1 VFSGSSL
8 LFGIA
13 PGAGGSA
20 SGAILLCATDG
31 ASARKPDG
39 ADGKITSCMV

>member
-1 VFSGSSL
+1 MFSGSSL

-13 PGAGGSA
+13 PDAGGSA

-31 ASARKPDG
+31 ADG
-39 ADGKITSCMV
+39 ADGKITSCMG